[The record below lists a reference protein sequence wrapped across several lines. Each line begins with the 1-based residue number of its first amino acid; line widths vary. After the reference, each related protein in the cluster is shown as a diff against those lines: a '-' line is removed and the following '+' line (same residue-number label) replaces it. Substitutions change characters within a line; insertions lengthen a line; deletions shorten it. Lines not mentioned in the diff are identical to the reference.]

1 MHLPFYAR
9 LFSFILVLLVSNTSF
24 AAPEVIPNK
33 PINEAQAKAITHI
46 KADPN
51 TTLGKLKI
59 ANSELTSQNAT
70 LTQENNALQTQV
82 NVLTQERSSQIFM
95 TGAFVAIG
103 GIFLGFIAA
112 WLLAGR
118 RRSSDW

>member
-9 LFSFILVLLVSNTSF
+9 LFPLILVLLVSNTSF

-33 PINEAQAKAITHI
+33 PINEAQAKAIANI

-82 NVLTQERSSQIFM
+82 NVLTQERSSQIFI

-112 WLLAGR
+112 WLLTG